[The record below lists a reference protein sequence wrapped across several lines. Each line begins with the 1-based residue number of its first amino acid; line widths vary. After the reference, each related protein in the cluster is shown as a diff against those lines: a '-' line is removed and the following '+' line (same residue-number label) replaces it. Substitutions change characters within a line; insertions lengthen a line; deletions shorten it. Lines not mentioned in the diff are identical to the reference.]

1 MDRRYLD
8 EGDPA
13 SKAAPSEDRHRR
25 YSPLESEAV
34 LLTGVNVCA
43 HLRSQLKDSIPV
55 DDDTLPQLLSKPI
68 TDFFVELD
76 KLTQKLSDAFPYLP
90 EDHLHII
97 VKLPGEQI
105 DGYLCMGD

>member
-13 SKAAPSEDRHRR
+13 SKTAPSEDRHRR

-43 HLRSQLKDSIPV
+43 HLRSQLNDSLPV
-55 DDDTLPQLLSKPI
+55 KPALTLTQRLPSPI
-68 TDFFVELD
+68 TDFCVPLNEPTD
-76 KLTQKLSDAFPYLP
+76 IVSKVFPHLP
-90 EDHLHII
+90 ESHLHII
-97 VKLPGEQI
+97 VKLPGK
-105 DGYLCMGD
+105 